1 MALNWLIAMIIAV
14 SAVANTTTSTAKPGC
29 RDVPC
34 LDFDLNEAEA
44 RYAACLLKG
53 ESMGYHIG
61 SVSVW
66 WFCSHELNDVLKECT
81 SESPTLH
88 NNCDYLPGW
97 IEKKLRPER
106 FPSKQQPPHP
116 ELFPPRPLISVE

>member
-81 SESPTLH
+81 SESPPCTITAIIFRVGSKR
-88 NNCDYLPGW
+88 NFVQNVSRQSSN
-97 IEKKLRPER
+97 LRIQNFFR
-106 FPSKQQPPHP
+106 FD
-116 ELFPPRPLISVE
+116 L